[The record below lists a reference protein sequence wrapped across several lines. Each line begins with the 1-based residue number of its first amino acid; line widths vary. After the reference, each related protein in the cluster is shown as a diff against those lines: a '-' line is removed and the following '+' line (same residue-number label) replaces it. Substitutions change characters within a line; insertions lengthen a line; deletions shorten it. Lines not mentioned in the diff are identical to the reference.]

1 MTRVRTLLCG
11 MLVAVTVPAAA
22 QSLAERLDKRLDA
35 PGLEHLLW
43 GVAVT
48 DLSGHLLYGR
58 NADRLFI
65 PASNTKLV
73 VAVVA
78 NALLGPDFTVQT
90 SVFGSGPIVSGVL
103 QGDLILYGRGDP
115 TFSNRCYDVDT
126 TKSGVCDRN
135 SADKFR
141 QLAQQ
146 LRDRGVRVV
155 AGDVVGDG
163 SYFDPQIIH
172 PGWENYDL
180 GWWYAAPVSG
190 LGFNDNS
197 VDFRE
202 VAGDSAGVRAQ
213 VMMTPDIGAFTL
225 DNRAEVVARSAPRTF
240 DIFRTVDGLG
250 YLATGALAA
259 GAPVRTES
267 AAVVDPNRYAA
278 LAFRQELSAVGIL
291 VRGNSRAT
299 VDSFPNR
306 AARTTTALAEVR
318 SRPLRDW
325 LYPILSPSQNW
336 FAEMTLKQLGKRY
349 GNGGS
354 WAEGRAVER
363 RFLIDSIGI
372 DSTEFSLQDGSGLAA
387 NNFIAPLAFTKLL
400 AWARKHANFAAINA
414 SLPQS
419 GKPGT
424 LRDRFA
430 GTAGTMSVRAK
441 TGSISG
447 VNALSGYLERPN
459 GQVLVFSVMA
469 NHHTLGGAKMIA
481 MIDSVVVEM
490 GKEQRE
496 QREQREQ
503 QLRNG
508 GTAKATPR

>member
-1 MTRVRTLLCG
+1 MLRQIHESPMTRSLVVACG
-11 MLVAVTVPAAA
+11 VILVLAGPAAG
-22 QSLAERLDKRLDA
+22 QSLTERLDKRLDA

-43 GVAVT
+43 GVALT
-48 DLSGHLLYGR
+48 DLNGRLLYGR

-73 VAVVA
+73 VSVVA
-78 NALLGPDFTVQT
+78 NALLGPDFTVTT
-90 SVFGSGPIVSGVL
+90 SVFGSGPVVNGVL
-103 QGDLILYGRGDP
+103 QGDLVLYGRGDP
-115 TFSNRCYDVDT
+115 TFSKRCYDADT
-126 TKSGVCDRN
+126 TRAGACDRDP
-135 SADKFR
+135 ADKLR

-155 AGDVVGDG
+155 AGDLIGDG

-202 VAGDSAGVRAQ
+202 VAGDSAGRRAQ
-213 VMMTPDIGAFTL
+213 LVMTPDIGAFSL
-225 DNRAEVVARSAPRTF
+225 DNRAEVAPRGSRRTF
-240 DIFRTVDGLG
+240 DISRTGDGLG
-250 YLATGALAA
+250 YLATGALVA
-259 GAPVRTES
+259 GSPARNES

-278 LAFRQELSAVGIL
+278 LAFRQELVAAGIL
-291 VRGNSRAT
+291 VRGNTRAT
-299 VDSFPNR
+299 VDSFPYR
-306 AARTTTALAEVR
+306 TARETLPLAEVR

-325 LYPILSPSQNW
+325 IYPILSPSQNW
-336 FAEMTLKQLGKRY
+336 FAEMLLKQLGKRY

-372 DSTEFSLQDGSGLAA
+372 DSTEFSLQDASGLAT

-400 AWARKHANFAAINA
+400 SYARKHANFAAIDA
-414 SLPQS
+414 GLPQS

-424 LRDRFA
+424 LRDRFV
-430 GTAGTMSVRAK
+430 GTAAATSVHAK

-447 VNALSGYLERPN
+447 VNALSGYLVQPDGR
-459 GQVLVFSVMA
+459 VLVFSVMA
-469 NHHTLGGAKMIA
+469 NHHTLGGARMIA

-490 GKEQRE
+490 GRPQRE
-496 QREQREQ
+496 
-503 QLRNG
+503 
-508 GTAKATPR
+508 